1 MFRSR
6 RPLVRVSGV
15 PSGVVQWICVVPR
28 NHHDENRTMSNSA
41 GVGPEPPR
49 AGAQFLRHYFTA
61 FDYNVCRLT
70 PDCELHNKR
79 VLLIVS

>member
-6 RPLVRVSGV
+6 RPQVRVPGV

-28 NHHDENRTMSNSA
+28 NHHDENRTMSHSA
-41 GVGPEPPR
+41 GAGPEPPQG
-49 AGAQFLRHYFTA
+49 AGDPVYFNA

-70 PDCELHNKR
+70 PDCELYNKR
-79 VLLIVS
+79 VLLIVP

>member
-41 GVGPEPPR
+41 GAGPEPPR
-49 AGAQFLRHYFTA
+49 GCPVFNDIIL
-61 FDYNVCRLT
+61 
-70 PDCELHNKR
+70 LH
-79 VLLIVS
+79 LITMFAD